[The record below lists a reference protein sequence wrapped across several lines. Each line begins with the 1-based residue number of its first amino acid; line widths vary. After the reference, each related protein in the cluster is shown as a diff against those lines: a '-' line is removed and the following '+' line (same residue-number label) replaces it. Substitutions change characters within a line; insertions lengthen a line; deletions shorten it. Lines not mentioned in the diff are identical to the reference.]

1 MQASRWQFKKVWWQK
16 SRLTLTIC
24 SVTHVTEREP
34 YFDESQ
40 IIGNREVQKK
50 PLRLREFQST

>member
-16 SRLTLTIC
+16 SRCTLTIC
-24 SVTHVTEREP
+24 SVTHVTERER
-34 YFDESQ
+34 YFDEPP

-50 PLRLREFQST
+50 LLRLREFQST